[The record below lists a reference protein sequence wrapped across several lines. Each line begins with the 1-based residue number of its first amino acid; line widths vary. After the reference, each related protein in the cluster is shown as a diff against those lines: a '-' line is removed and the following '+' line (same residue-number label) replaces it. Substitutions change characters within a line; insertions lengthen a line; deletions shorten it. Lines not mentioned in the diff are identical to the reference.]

1 MADYLKMAEVS
12 AILTL
17 KQHGWSQRK
26 IARELGI
33 HPDIV
38 GKLAVSR
45 SLLVSLPA
53 HRSNL
58 KVIGTK
64 SVMSSRHT

>member
-26 IARELGI
+26 IARVLGI

-38 GKLAVSR
+38 GKYVRLTEF
-45 SLLVSLPA
+45 
-53 HRSNL
+53 
-58 KVIGTK
+58 I
-64 SVMSSRHT
+64 